1 MSARLSDNKT
11 LDRMTR
17 SAGTFRSQ
25 LERACRAPRHRS
37 ALRCNMSI
45 ATRYRLLVVGCIL
58 QATFV
63 SVCMNRDGFTLI
75 EHQPILSTP
84 GGLLWHA
91 ALWLWPAWS
100 FLLWKQE
107 IELSLALAL
116 DPAKGPVRRFEGE
129 GRMWGTPSMSQI
141 ALMPAIRPDCPWPH
155 LLWLTSDPPF
165 RRAHLASVTK

>member
-1 MSARLSDNKT
+1 
-11 LDRMTR
+11 MTR

-91 ALWLWPAWS
+91 ALWLWPAWI
-100 FLLWKQE
+100 FLLWKYGLRNAWAV
-107 IELSLALAL
+107 ILPMLH
-116 DPAKGPVRRFEGE
+116 G
-129 GRMWGTPSMSQI
+129 
-141 ALMPAIRPDCPWPH
+141 
-155 LLWLTSDPPF
+155 
-165 RRAHLASVTK
+165 